1 MASDSKIYDVLSV
14 ETYIDGNGEEKSRF
28 HRVGAAFDN
37 KNGGQTLL
45 IPPGISLS
53 GKIVT
58 KERTEKPE

>member
-14 ETYIDGNGEEKSRF
+14 ETYTDGNGEEKSRF
-28 HRVGAAFDN
+28 HRVGTAFEN

-45 IPPGISLS
+45 IPPGISLT

-58 KERTEKPE
+58 KERSEKPE